1 MGLLKRIGN
10 LLTIKS
16 LVTLMLTIMFNI
28 LAYRGDIDSVVFV
41 SVYNLV
47 IGFYFGTQKVK
58 EVTEKDANSDT
69 NNE

>member
-1 MGLLKRIGN
+1 
-10 LLTIKS
+10 
-16 LVTLMLTIMFNI
+16 MLTIMFNI

>member
-16 LVTLMLTIMFNI
+16 LVTLLLTVMFNI

-58 EVTEKDANSDT
+58 EISTKEGDSNLNA
-69 NNE
+69 E

>member
-58 EVTEKDANSDT
+58 EVTGKDANSDT

>member
-16 LVTLMLTIMFNI
+16 LVTLMLTVMFNI
-28 LAYRGDIDSVVFV
+28 LAYRGEVDSVVFV

-58 EVTEKDANSDT
+58 EGSTKEDGSNINTE
-69 NNE
+69 